1 MHNHAIGQIGIS
13 QQTEQISWMIL
24 ICKCYSMK
32 LCSYFSCQNL
42 VTKDWNHHDGLRCHH
57 SSLLL
62 ELYQWYQMQLQL
74 LRREVLARIRY
85 NNRHKTENIKLP
97 METTKKMLRRRHACD
112 VTYARDRYI
121 QVDNFGI
128 DERISLSSSHCH
140 ISNKNQPYRKDIAYG
155 RIPLFSLLFQN
166 N

>member
-1 MHNHAIGQIGIS
+1 MVSDAASASAKRSVGQNTIQQPAQNREYKIANGNH
-13 QQTEQISWMIL
+13 
-24 ICKCYSMK
+24 
-32 LCSYFSCQNL
+32 
-42 VTKDWNHHDGLRCHH
+42 
-57 SSLLL
+57 
-62 ELYQWYQMQLQL
+62 
-74 LRREVLARIRY
+74 
-85 NNRHKTENIKLP
+85 
-97 METTKKMLRRRHACD
+97 KKMLRRRHACD